1 VKRSAEVKEQETFKK
16 SSCAL
21 SEGVAARYA
30 IMEETQLQNSLPLMS
45 RELDLSA
52 IGIRER
58 IIREQ
63 RIIRR
68 EDAFANVVN
77 YYVSYFKKITGMI
90 VNEFRSTAKLS
101 FLHSIKA
108 WRMGFTR
115 FNYRMYGLVQPGNP
129 VDYVSDYEAVRQLR
143 VSGMFAE
150 TLSNKLF
157 FSLLMKHHGM
167 PTPAIYGIIR
177 KGRFYSMDAPE
188 AMEPAGFLKEFCKP
202 EEQMVLKPLRGW
214 HGFGFLKVAY
224 NDQGYQIN
232 GDAIPLSDLVSI
244 ISKLD
249 NYIVIEFVRQGEYGE
264 QLYPYTTNS
273 IRVLTFWDAETS
285 APFIAG
291 VSQRIG
297 TSRSYPVD
305 NFMGGCGGLSATVDP
320 DSGELGLAAM
330 VDAEGHV
337 TWYSNHPETQARI
350 KGVVI
355 PSWIEIR
362 RDILTY
368 AGRLAFVPCIAWD
381 IVPTYSGFSII
392 EGNPFSGMPVMQVHA
407 PMLTNPRIRN
417 FYRKHGVIKR

>member
-1 VKRSAEVKEQETFKK
+1 MKCLKKPLWTLRRSCCAVHDDEKDATNK
-16 SSCAL
+16 S
-21 SEGVAARYA
+21 V
-30 IMEETQLQNSLPLMS
+30 PLMS
-45 RELDLSA
+45 RALDISA

-77 YYVSYFKKITGMI
+77 YYLGYFKKITSMV

-101 FLHSIKA
+101 FLHSIRA
-108 WRMGFTR
+108 WRLGFTR
-115 FNYRMYGLVQPGNP
+115 FNYRMYGLVQSGNP
-129 VDYVSDYEAVRQLR
+129 ADYISDYESVRQMR
-143 VSGMFAE
+143 INGMFAD
-150 TLSNKLF
+150 TLKNKLF
-157 FSLLMKHHGM
+157 FSLFMKHHGM

-177 KGRFYSMDAPE
+177 KGRFSLMDAPE
-188 AMEPAGFLKEFCKP
+188 VMEPARFLKEFCKS

-214 HGFGFLKVAY
+214 HGFGFMKVAQ
-224 NDQGYQIN
+224 NDQGYLMN
-232 GDAIPLSDLVSI
+232 GMAIPVSDLVSI

-249 NYIVIEFVRQGEYGE
+249 NYLAVEFVRQGEYGE
-264 QLYPYTTNS
+264 QLYPSTTNT
-273 IRVLTFWDAETS
+273 IRVLTFWDAERS
-285 APFIAG
+285 APFIAC

-297 TSRSYPVD
+297 TFRSYPVD
-305 NFMGGCGGLSATVDP
+305 NFIGGCGGLSASVDP
-320 DSGELGLAAM
+320 DSGELGSAAM

-337 TWYSNHPETQARI
+337 TWHSEHPETQARI

-368 AGRLAFVPCIAWD
+368 AGRFAFSPCIAWD

-392 EGNPFSGMPVMQVHA
+392 EGNPFPGMPVMQVHG
-407 PMLTNPRIRN
+407 PILTNLRIRN
-417 FYRKHGVIKR
+417 FYRNHGVIKR